1 MRTTKNDIFR
11 LGEEIAEILNKKN
24 NTNIYSF
31 DYPWGVVKKSEC
43 GGISVVFYANDCTR
57 ANYEKLMAIREVLYE
72 I

>member
-24 NTNIYSF
+24 NTDIYSF
-31 DYPWGVVKKSEC
+31 DYPWGVVKKSPC
-43 GGISVVFYANDCTR
+43 GGISVVFYANDCSR